1 MVVSET
7 ALENPSKVGLTSDQG
22 LSGRHRVVTHS
33 CGGRADGA
41 RTKDVCVIRGCE
53 RRRQRRGS
61 SMTIGPSWVGSFRLS
76 GKHTAGKYR
85 SRVGGGRPR
94 NHPERSH
101 GTWDPCFRRKVRN
114 PL

>member
-53 RRRQRRGS
+53 RRRQRRAS
-61 SMTIGPSWVGSFRLS
+61 SVTVGAPWVGSIGRS
-76 GKHTAGKYR
+76 GKPTAGKAR
-85 SRVGGGRPR
+85 SRGGGGRPR
-94 NHPERSH
+94 NPPGRSNR
-101 GTWDPCFRRKVRN
+101 PAPSRLARKR
-114 PL
+114 